1 MGTVDTKQ
9 QELDFVEQQ
18 LLTDIFGGYTSDRF
32 VFRYGFFKL
41 DLSAKVQKAIN
52 DFEGFVKPL
61 MDEDGLIDS
70 ANIKKYLNENLINL
84 PDGKYRLID
93 VYRKAQPFLSSI
105 IKYFGGAK

>member
-1 MGTVDTKQ
+1 MGTVDIKQ

-18 LLTDIFGGYTSDRF
+18 ILTDIFGGYASDRF
-32 VFRYGFFKL
+32 VYRYGFFKL

-70 ANIKKYLNENLINL
+70 TNIKKYFNENLISL

-93 VYRKAQPFLSSI
+93 IYRKAQPFLSSI
-105 IKYFGGAK
+105 LTYFGGIK